1 MIREVETRNFK
12 NLRDGVF
19 RITSPMVVAGPN
31 NSGKTSLLR
40 AISLWAELM
49 SRWIEEVGDL
59 SRGEDGGYRL
69 LDTQLAHLVTVPL
82 ADGDHLWAEKK
93 VSEPIRIGL
102 RTDEWRIALEVV
114 HQHSEL
120 LGFRPGAD
128 VEERDLESVASRPLR
143 STYLS
148 AASGLE
154 VREPWLDLRAIPGYF
169 AVGQG
174 GSILR
179 NLLREVSEDEDKWTL
194 LTERV
199 RRSLGVELL
208 RPSASARTVHAWYR
222 ETAGGPSY
230 ELECAGSGMVQILL
244 IQAALLHFEGG
255 VLLLDEPDAHLHP
268 WLVEVAERGLRQF
281 VRDSGA
287 QLIAATHSPRLIRA
301 AELRHL
307 SVLVDG
313 RQILV
318 TDGEDAEI
326 AQRAVETLDPEEIA
340 LAPAASGI
348 LYVEGATDLAILRAW
363 AERLKHPAH
372 RFLVRPFWK
381 PYAMGR
387 KPSASQHHRMLRML
401 FDRKIPGVVLR
412 DGDGKEHETDPPRRN
427 GLRRLF
433 WKRYEIENYLLH
445 PRAVVR
451 FVMGE
456 EPGRP
461 SEVVDADVRD
471 GLLPRV
477 YRAPLEDDEFH
488 RTNKGKNVLEG
499 LLRGM
504 ERPPSQGEYWRIAAV
519 MTPEEIHPEV
529 VEKLDAIAE
538 WFGLTGGEDESAVSG
553 R

>member
-169 AVGQG
+169 ALGQG

-307 SVLVDG
+307 SVMVEGRLVAGAGDG
-313 RQILV
+313 SASF
-318 TDGEDAEI
+318 AE
-326 AQRAVETLDPEEIA
+326 QAVEHLDPEDIA

-348 LYVEGATDLAILRAW
+348 LYVEGRTDIEILRAW
-363 AERLKHPAH
+363 AERLDHPAL
-372 RFLVRPFWK
+372 RFLKRPFWK
-381 PYAMGR
+381 QCALGR
-387 KPSASQHHRMLRML
+387 RFGPPQHYRLLRGL
-401 FDRKIPGVVLR
+401 LSSDLPGVVLR
-412 DGDGKEHETDPPRRN
+412 DGDGKTHRESGRRN

-433 WKRYEIENYLLH
+433 WRRYEIENYLLH
-445 PRAVVR
+445 PQAVTR
-451 FVMGE
+451 FVTVE
-456 EPGRP
+456 EPTVA
-461 SEVVDADVRD
+461 EETADGFLRD
-471 GLLPRV
+471 QLLPPV
-477 YRAPLEDDEFH
+477 YRSPLKDHEYH
-488 RTNKGKNVLEG
+488 RRMKGKTVLSNAFAQ
-499 LLRGM
+499 M
-504 ERPPSQGEYWRIAAV
+504 ERPLSQREYWRIAAV

-538 WFGLTGGEDESAVSG
+538 WFGLTGEEDESAVSG

>member
-49 SRWIEEVGDL
+49 SRWIDEVGDL
-59 SRGEDGGYRL
+59 SRGEDGSYRL
-69 LDTQLAHLVTVPL
+69 LGTQLAHLVTIPL

-93 VSEPIRIGL
+93 VGEPIRIVL
-102 RTDEWRIALEVV
+102 RTDEWRIALEIV
-114 HQHSEL
+114 HHHSEL
-120 LGFRPGAD
+120 LGFRPVAD

-143 STYLS
+143 AIYLS

-154 VREPWLDLRAIPGYF
+154 VREPWLDLRSIPGSL
-169 AVGQG
+169 ALGQG

-179 NLLREVSEDEDKWTL
+179 NLLRAVGENEGKWAL

-199 RRSLGVELL
+199 RMSLGVELL
-208 RPSASARTVHAWYR
+208 RPSASARAVHAWYR

-244 IQAALLHFEGG
+244 IQAALLHFEGT

-281 VRDSGA
+281 ARDSGA

-318 TDGEDAEI
+318 TDREDAEI
-326 AQRAVETLDPEEIA
+326 AQRAVETLDPEDIA
-340 LAPAASGI
+340 LAPAAAGI
-348 LYVEGATDLAILRAW
+348 LYVEGPTDVPILRAW
-363 AERLKHPAH
+363 AERLGHPAL
-372 RFLVRPFWK
+372 RFLARPFWK
-381 PYAMGR
+381 PNAMRR
-387 KPSASQHHRMLRML
+387 KPSASQHHRMLRTL
-401 FDRKIPGVVLR
+401 FDRKIPGIVLR

-433 WKRYEIENYLLH
+433 WRRYEIENYLLH
-445 PRAVVR
+445 PGAVVR

-456 EPGRP
+456 EQGRP
-461 SEVVDADVRD
+461 AEVVEADVRD

-477 YRAPLEDDEFH
+477 YRSPLEDDEFH
-488 RTNKGKNVLEG
+488 RTNKGKGVLEG
-499 LLRGM
+499 ILRGM
-504 ERPPSQGEYWRIAAV
+504 ERPPSSREYWRIAAV

-538 WFGLTGGEDESAVSG
+538 WFGLTGDEAGPAVSG

>member
-169 AVGQG
+169 ALGQG

-281 VRDSGA
+281 AGDSGA
-287 QLIAATHSPRLIRA
+287 QLIAATHSPHLIRA
-301 AELRHL
+301 AEPRNL
-307 SVLVDG
+307 SVMVDG
-313 RQILV
+313 RLV
-318 TDGEDAEI
+318 AGAGDGSASFAE
-326 AQRAVETLDPEEIA
+326 QAVEHLDPEDIA

-348 LYVEGATDLAILRAW
+348 LYVEGRTDIEILRAW
-363 AERLKHPAH
+363 AERLDHPAL
-372 RFLVRPFWK
+372 RFLERPFWK
-381 PYAMGR
+381 QCALGR
-387 KPSASQHHRMLRML
+387 RFGPPQHYRLLRGL
-401 FDRKIPGVVLR
+401 LSSDLPGVVLR
-412 DGDGKEHETDPPRRN
+412 DGDGKTHRESGRRN

-433 WKRYEIENYLLH
+433 WRRYEIENYLLH
-445 PRAVVR
+445 PQAVAR
-451 FVMGE
+451 FVTVE
-456 EPGRP
+456 EPTVA
-461 SEVVDADVRD
+461 EETADGFLRD
-471 GLLPRV
+471 QLLPPV
-477 YRAPLEDDEFH
+477 YRSPLKDHEYH
-488 RTNKGKNVLEG
+488 RRMKGKTVLSNAFAQ
-499 LLRGM
+499 M

-538 WFGLTGGEDESAVSG
+538 WFGLTGEEDESAVSG

>member
-169 AVGQG
+169 ALGQG

-301 AELRHL
+301 AEPRNL
-307 SVLVDG
+307 SVMVEGRLVAGAGDG
-313 RQILV
+313 SASF
-318 TDGEDAEI
+318 AE
-326 AQRAVETLDPEEIA
+326 QAVEHLDPEDIA

-348 LYVEGATDLAILRAW
+348 LYVEGRTDIEILRAW
-363 AERLKHPAH
+363 AERLDHPAL
-372 RFLVRPFWK
+372 RFLKRPFWK
-381 PYAMGR
+381 QCALGR
-387 KPSASQHHRMLRML
+387 RFGPPQHYRLLRDL
-401 FDRKIPGVVLR
+401 LSSDLPGVVLR
-412 DGDGKEHETDPPRRN
+412 DGDGKTHRESGRRN

-433 WKRYEIENYLLH
+433 WRRYEIENYLLH
-445 PRAVVR
+445 PQAVTR
-451 FVMGE
+451 FVTVE
-456 EPGRP
+456 EPTVA
-461 SEVVDADVRD
+461 EETADGFLRD
-471 GLLPRV
+471 QLLPPV
-477 YRAPLEDDEFH
+477 YRSPLKDHEYH
-488 RTNKGKNVLEG
+488 RRMKGKTVLSNAFAQ
-499 LLRGM
+499 M
-504 ERPPSQGEYWRIAAV
+504 ERPLSQREYWRIAAV

-538 WFGLTGGEDESAVSG
+538 WFGLTGEEDESAVSG